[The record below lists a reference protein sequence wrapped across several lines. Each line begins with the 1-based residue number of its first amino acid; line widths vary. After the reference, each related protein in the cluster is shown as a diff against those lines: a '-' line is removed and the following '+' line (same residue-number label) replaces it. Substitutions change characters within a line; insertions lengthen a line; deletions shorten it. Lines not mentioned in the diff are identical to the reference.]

1 MYRFG
6 GYIMIYK
13 VILAYDGSN
22 YAGWQKQENALGI
35 QEVIEKALTT
45 IHKKETFITASG
57 RTDAKVHA
65 F

>member
-1 MYRFG
+1 
-6 GYIMIYK
+6 MIYK

-45 IHKKETFITASG
+45 IHKKKLLSQPVEEPMPKFMP
-57 RTDAKVHA
+57 
-65 F
+65 